1 MQTTP
6 ADIREQF
13 LAVIKRRVVPVSL
26 HADYMKWLRF
36 FLDFRSKYPLPD
48 SRSEQVRLFIQKLRE
63 KKQTNE
69 QQKQAAHAVSLFF
82 ESQPRIK
89 SGSGKSEIRESTSL
103 KMPSTLSPHLIS
115 PLIEEKTSSPVLNDK
130 RITAS
135 TPQFQEKEKRT
146 VNGQRGGSRFNEWRC
161 MEKSKS
167 LEWDALID
175 RLAAEIKLRHY
186 SRKTLKTY
194 ADWSRRFQSYLK
206 NKRPYEL
213 SQWM

>member
-1 MQTTP
+1 MQFLILVSHFLLTMQIIP
-6 ADIREQF
+6 ADIQEKF
-13 LAVIKRRVVPVSL
+13 LAVLKQRAVPL
-26 HADYMKWLRF
+26 LRHADYMKWLRY

-69 QQKQAAHAVSLFF
+69 QQKQAAHALSLYF

-89 SGSGKSEIRESTSL
+89 SGSGK
-103 KMPSTLSPHLIS
+103 
-115 PLIEEKTSSPVLNDK
+115 IEEKTSSPVLNDK

-146 VNGQRGGSRFNEWRC
+146 VNGQRSGSRFNEWRC

-167 LEWDALID
+167 PEWDALID

-186 SRKTLKTY
+186 SRKKLKTY
-194 ADWSRRFQSYLK
+194 GDWRRKVERYIKKKQTYKF
-206 NKRPYEL
+206 
-213 SQWM
+213 